1 MARSSKSTVIYIIA
15 IALIT
20 LAVFVGVQV
29 FSDEL
34 DVLYAVVLLWIL
46 FVIILL
52 WFGNRYLYRLL
63 DQSVPWLKH
72 PSARF
77 FLQLICS
84 SIFSLAVI
92 NLTYYLFKRWVNED
106 PPDHAQMLVLN
117 IYGLLFII
125 PILSINFG
133 IYFMMLWKK
142 AEVKSNLL
150 NERHLRSQLDALRLQ
165 VDPHFLFNSLNVL
178 AGLIEKDG
186 KSAQYFLEKFA
197 EVYRYILQYRK
208 EDLVPLHIEL
218 SFVQAYVHLLKQRFG
233 KALRVTLEVT
243 IDESNPL
250 AIPPMALQMLI
261 ENAVKHNVIAKE
273 TPLVVDVR
281 LTKWN
286 SLTVIN
292 NYQPLSL
299 ANHNKP
305 GTGMDNIRKRYM
317 HLSDELPVVQI
328 DGPHYKV
335 ELPLFEMEE

>member
-1 MARSSKSTVIYIIA
+1 MISKPTIYYIIML
-15 IALIT
+15 ALI
-20 LAVFVGVQV
+20 AIMGFVGMQV
-29 FSDEL
+29 YSGNL
-34 DVLYAVVLLWIL
+34 DVLYVVVLLWIL

-63 DQSVPWLKH
+63 DQSVPWLQY
-72 PSARF
+72 PSKRF
-77 FLQLICS
+77 FLQLTS
-84 SIFSLAVI
+84 STAFSLACI

-106 PPDHAQMLVLN
+106 PPDSAQMLVLN

-142 AEVKSNLL
+142 AEVKSTLL

-178 AGLIEKDG
+178 AGLIEKDSKG
-186 KSAQYFLEKFA
+186 AQYFLEKFA
-197 EVYRYILQYRK
+197 EVYRYILQYQK
-208 EDLVPLHIEL
+208 EDLVPLQIEV
-218 SFVQAYVHLLKQRFG
+218 SFVQAYVHLLQQRFG
-233 KALRVTLEVT
+233 KALQ
-243 IDESNPL
+243 INIAIPDDENQQL

-273 TPLVVDVR
+273 TPLLVDVR
-281 LTKWN
+281 LTN
-286 SLTVIN
+286 GNTLTIIN

-299 ANHNKP
+299 EKKDKP

-317 HLSDELPVVQI
+317 HLSDDAPVFQI
-328 DGPHYKV
+328 EDKHYKV
-335 ELPLFEMEE
+335 VLPLFEMDE

>member
-1 MARSSKSTVIYIIA
+1 MATRSKSTVIFIMA
-15 IALIT
+15 IALMM
-20 LAVFVGVQV
+20 LAVFAGVLTLT
-29 FSDEL
+29 DDL
-34 DVLYAVVLLWIL
+34 DALYVVILLWIF

-63 DQSVPWLKH
+63 DQSVPWLRH
-72 PSARF
+72 PSKRF
-77 FLQLICS
+77 FLQLIS
-84 SIFSLAVI
+84 STVFSLVVI

-150 NERHLRSQLDALRLQ
+150 NERHLRSELDALRLQ

-178 AGLIEKDG
+178 AGLIEKDSKG
-186 KSAQYFLEKFA
+186 AQYFLEKFA
-197 EVYRYILQYRK
+197 EVYRYVLQYQK

-218 SFVQAYVHLLKQRFG
+218 SFVQAYIHLLEQRFG
-233 KALRVTLEVT
+233 KALRVTMAVP
-243 IDESNPL
+243 IDENNPL
-250 AIPPMALQMLI
+250 AIPPMALQMLV

-281 LTKWN
+281 LTKGN

-299 ANHNKP
+299 AKQDRP
-305 GTGMDNIRKRYM
+305 GTGMDNIRKRYR

-328 DGPHYKV
+328 DGAHYKV